1 MTELTKQ
8 QQAFVGEYI
17 RLLDAKEAAIKAG
30 YSKSRAKLQGET
42 LLKRDYILCAIKEAI
57 FAQAQSL
64 QVSRAYIVQRLLNII
79 EFSCAQEDIL
89 DKDGN
94 KTGKTKLRD
103 TQSSL
108 RALDFLCKH
117 LGMSSTTDDITS
129 SEPQITFIDNLNEKR
144 I

>member
-1 MTELTKQ
+1 MSDLTKQ
-8 QQAFVGEYI
+8 QEVFVTEYI
-17 RLLDAKEAAIKAG
+17 RLLDAGEAAIRAG
-30 YSKSRAKLQGET
+30 YKKHRAKLQGEI
-42 LLKRDYILCAIKEAI
+42 LLKKDYILEAIKEAI
-57 FAQAQSL
+57 FTQAQSL
-64 QVSRAYIVQRLLNII
+64 QVSKAYIVQRLLNII
-79 EFSCAQEDIL
+79 EFSTAQEDIL

-117 LGMSSTTDDITS
+117 LGMAQSECGMASDD
-129 SEPQITFIDNLNEKR
+129 PQITIIDNLNEKR

>member
-1 MTELTKQ
+1 MTDLTRQ
-8 QQAFVGEYI
+8 QQAFVDEYI
-17 RLLDAKEAAIKAG
+17 RLLDASEAAIRAG
-30 YSKSRAKLQGET
+30 YKKHRARLQGEI
-42 LLKRDYILCAIKEAI
+42 LLKKDYIMEAI
-57 FAQAQSL
+57 RDAIFTQAQSL
-64 QVSRAYIVQRLLNII
+64 QVSKAYIVQRLLNII
-79 EFSCAQEDIL
+79 EFSTAQEDIL

-117 LGMSSTTDDITS
+117 LGMAQAEGNINSD
-129 SEPQITFIDNLNEKR
+129 EPQITIIDNLNEKR